1 MVVNKLKL
9 NPSKTEFIILQSKHH
24 FRKHGEF
31 QIKIGEAVI
40 QPSSTVRNL
49 GFYMDRYNSCE
60 THVNSLCKRI
70 SFHIDYIGRARRVT
84 LQSVVTALVL
94 SNLDYCNAMLSRATA
109 FQLDRF
115 KRLQNRAARLITGV
129 GIRDHI
135 TPVHKEL
142 HWLLVELRIHFKVL
156 PVIYC

>member
-1 MVVNKLKL
+1 MGRSRVGLQYPIEYRAVGLQI
-9 NPSKTEFIILQSKHH
+9 EFIILQSKHH

-70 SFHIDYIGRARRVT
+70 SFHIDCIGRARRFFY
-84 LQSVVTALVL
+84 LVL
-94 SNLDYCNAMLSRATA
+94 L
-109 FQLDRF
+109 
-115 KRLQNRAARLITGV
+115 
-129 GIRDHI
+129 
-135 TPVHKEL
+135 
-142 HWLLVELRIHFKVL
+142 
-156 PVIYC
+156 